1 MKGTEKISLSIESSA
16 LPYGIVLS
24 SGGEVLFDTVQNPD
38 LQELKDVPVL
48 VKHALETAGY
58 KAADLERIAINI
70 GPGGTSAIRAGVA
83 FANSLAY
90 SLQIPVIGINTF
102 ELLGA
107 PATAR
112 YQCPTLVTVKSVRGN
127 AYVGWYADGA
137 VQRTFYGPLEATV
150 RKALGE
156 HTTWAVAGAHREKLL
171 ATFAEHTIH
180 DTGRQFGLATDAVPM
195 LPYLTSRALR
205 FPNFVVPITE
215 QSFMFKEDE

>member
-24 SGGEVLFDTVQNPD
+24 SGGEVFFDTTEHPD
-38 LQELKDVPVL
+38 LQELKDVPAL
-48 VKHALETAGY
+48 VKYALDATGR

-90 SLQIPVIGINTF
+90 SLNIPVIGVNTF

-107 PATAR
+107 QATAQ
-112 YQCPTLVTVKSVRGN
+112 YGCPTLVTVKSVRGN

-137 VQRTFYGPLEATV
+137 VQQTLYGPLEATV
-150 RKALGE
+150 RKAIGD
-156 HTTWAVAGAHREKLL
+156 HTTWAVAGAHRETLI
-171 ATFAEHTIH
+171 ATFPAHTIH
-180 DTGRQFGLATDAVPM
+180 DTGKKFGLATDMVPM
-195 LPYLTSRALR
+195 LPHLTNRELT
-205 FPNFVVPITE
+205 FPDFIIPITE
-215 QSFMFKEDE
+215 QSLIFKASE

>member
-24 SGGEVLFDTVQNPD
+24 AGGEILFDATAHPD
-38 LQELKDVPVL
+38 LQELKDVPAL
-48 VKHALETAGY
+48 VKYALEATGR

-90 SLQIPVIGINTF
+90 SLQIPVIGVNTF

-112 YQCPTLVTVKSVRGN
+112 YHCPTLVTIKSVRGN

-137 VQRTFYGPLEATV
+137 VQQTLYGPLEATV
-150 RKALGE
+150 RKAVGE
-156 HTTWAVAGAHREKLL
+156 HTTWAVAGAHREKLM
-171 ATFAEHTIH
+171 ATFPEHTIH
-180 DTGRQFGLATDAVPM
+180 DTGMKFGLATDLVPM
-195 LPYLTSRALR
+195 LPHLTSRELR
-205 FPNFVVPITE
+205 FPKFVVPITE
-215 QSFMFKEDE
+215 QSLMFKESE